1 MLPQDEGADDPFSDL
16 VWFYPGACLETG
28 YGILFFWVAHMFMLR
43 IELTGVSTFKVIYG
57 GDIEIV
63 LRSFEKVWYDWLTD
77 IRDW

>member
-1 MLPQDEGADDPFSDL
+1 
-16 VWFYPGACLETG
+16 
-28 YGILFFWVAHMFMLR
+28 MFMLR

-77 IRDW
+77 VKREGFLLVKIGAVIVYLCMRSEVI